1 MDIVAP
7 LAKTG
12 AISEAANLWLAVP
25 IGFLFGLALYHGGF
39 TDARKVGRFF
49 YLYDTDVPVVMMTA
63 IITGMIGLWLL
74 ILVGV
79 IDASKMYFLPTFLL
93 PMAVGGLL
101 FGVGMALSGFCPGT
115 AAASVATGRID
126 ALVFL
131 VGFLGGSMLFGDLF
145 PVWGE
150 FYNSDYRGVYR
161 LDQLFGMELGLTIFI
176 VITGAIA
183 GVVLLKAG
191 QRYFWPDQAGPENA
205 RAHRIAAVTIVP
217 VIVSLGL
224 AFFPT
229 KAFLPGEGESD
240 YYIVPK
246 ESFSDGQAGSN
257 PAGAP
262 ATGQTRR

>member
-7 LAKTG
+7 LVKTG
-12 AISEAANLWLAVP
+12 AISDAANLWLAVP

-74 ILVGV
+74 VLVGF

-115 AAASVATGRID
+115 AAASVATGRLD

-131 VGFLGGSMLFGDLF
+131 LGFLGGSMLFGDLF
-145 PVWGE
+145 PVWGD

-161 LDQLFGMELGLTIFI
+161 LDQLFGLDLGLTIFL

-183 GVVLLKAG
+183 GVFLLKAG
-191 QRYFWPDQAGPENA
+191 QRYFWPEQAGTENA
-205 RAHRIAAVTIVP
+205 PARRIAAVVIVP

-229 KAFLPGEGESD
+229 EAFLPGEGEPD

-246 ESFSDGQAGSN
+246 ASLNDGQ
-257 PAGAP
+257 AP
-262 ATGQTRR
+262 ATGGTRP